1 MTYKNIK
8 LLFYTW
14 NWYNVIH
21 QLYFSWKKK
30 NQSKESLTLKTPE
43 GEGKA
48 SGHNEK
54 RKQGAILF

>member
-1 MTYKNIK
+1 MLSIN
-8 LLFYTW
+8 YTS
-14 NWYNVIH
+14 VE
-21 QLYFSWKKK
+21 KKK

-54 RKQGAILF
+54 RKQSAILF